1 MALPTRESK
10 FRIMIFSI
18 FLFMVMVGMLARI
31 GYLQIVRGEEL
42 GNKALNQW
50 SRGIPIS
57 PVRGTIYDSN
67 GTKLALSLNRDT
79 VWARPEAIGESN
91 LDKTIDTLSTVLE
104 MDPES
109 IKTTIEEGGQ
119 VVKIKQWIE
128 KDQSEKL
135 KKANLVGID
144 IVEDSKR
151 YYPKGSFASYVLG
164 HTDVD
169 QVGQYGIESVFNKE
183 LTGTEGKLIKIAD
196 GKGNQ
201 LPYGEE
207 RVYEPKDGYDVKLT
221 IDGNIQEIAEMAVN
235 RAIEE
240 HAPKNAA
247 AIVMNPNTGDILA
260 MASGPGYD
268 LNAPREI
275 KDEEVKANWDG
286 LSAEEKQNNWF
297 DMWRNYNIN
306 DSYEPG
312 STFKTLVVAAAL
324 EENLINANSTFY
336 CDGYATGI
344 ESSTPIKCWRYYNP
358 HGHQTLSEGLQNSC
372 NDMMVDIA
380 LLLGREKL
388 YEYTKSFGFGS
399 KTGIDLTGESTGIIP
414 PSAESIKD
422 ATLAN
427 ISFGQ
432 GVAVTPIQLITAIS
446 SIANGGDLMKPNI
459 VAEVIDQEG
468 NTISKS
474 EPEIVK
480 KVISEETAKEV
491 LSMMGDTAEKSYA
504 GKLEVPGY
512 SIGAKTGT
520 AQKIID
526 GAYSNEKHIG
536 SFVGVAPLESP
547 EIIVLTIVDEST
559 SGKYFGI
566 DTAAPIGEE
575 IMINTLKYLEVD
587 RSDIGDGTGQ
597 TVEVPDMENKTLR
610 EAVDTLSE
618 LGLDYTTDS
627 YYMNMDDPVLDQ
639 YPEPGD
645 TVDHGSFVKLY
656 LEGKRK
662 ENIEVP
668 DLSGKTKAEV
678 EAELE
683 SLGLKL
689 SLNGEGK
696 ASRQEPQA
704 GTVVDSETI
713 VTVDFE

>member
-559 SGKYFGI
+559 SGNYFGI